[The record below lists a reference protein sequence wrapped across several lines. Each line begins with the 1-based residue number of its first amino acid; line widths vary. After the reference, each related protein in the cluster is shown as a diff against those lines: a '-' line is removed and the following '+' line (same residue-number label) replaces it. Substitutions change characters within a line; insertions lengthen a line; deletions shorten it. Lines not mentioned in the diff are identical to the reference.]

1 VLGRKDMLGVIFE
14 LLATNGADHVIG
26 SRFWLFYTLWVLFF
40 LGLLTFH
47 IGNVVVIFLVQE
59 LSVLLGEL
67 PLLLQ
72 LEYRGSERRLNIE
85 GR

>member
-1 VLGRKDMLGVIFE
+1 MLGVIFE
-14 LLATNGADHVIG
+14 LLATNGADHVISSG
-26 SRFWLFYTLWVLFF
+26 FWLFYTFWVLFF
-40 LGLLTFH
+40 FSLLTFH

-59 LSVLLGEL
+59 LSVLLSEL